1 MITEADLK
9 LVSDHLLFK
18 LSDEDLHTAVI
29 VAAELL
35 SRLKKE
41 SVKRGL
47 WGKFKG
53 EKVMV

>member
-9 LVSDHLLFK
+9 PVADYVLFK
-18 LSDEDLHTAVI
+18 LSDKELHAAVI

-35 SRLKKE
+35 SKLKKE

-47 WGKFKG
+47 WEKFKG